1 MKKLNDCLQVV
12 QECVMFDCHYSTCD
26 DIRVVKDS
34 NNNVTVAIRVDNG
47 DTMST
52 PSANLTPAEIVL
64 FTETLVK
71 FLESIERGDEFPV
84 NKEVVICPESDN
96 TKFTVSVNHYDCDI
110 CFDMYGDRIY
120 LDVFQVQDI
129 INLLNKELK
138 HVHISERVIGGG
150 K

>member
-1 MKKLNDCLQVV
+1 MKNTNDGLQVV
-12 QECVMFDCHYSTCD
+12 QECVMFDCSYSTCD

-47 DTMST
+47 ETMST
-52 PSANLTPAEIVL
+52 PSVNLTPAEIVL
-64 FTETLVK
+64 FKETLVK
-71 FLESIERGDEFPV
+71 FLESLERADEFPT

-138 HVHISERVIGGG
+138 HVHISERKIGGG